1 MIKVE
6 VPWRDQMDGA
16 NFSVELARWCR
27 EHGLQDEVDFNWHFI
42 PAQRVTVFYF
52 KGEAESYATLFQLKW
67 AGDDR

>member
-6 VPWRDQMDGA
+6 VPWADRWDGA
-16 NFSVELARWCR
+16 NFSIELARWCK
-27 EHGLQDEVDFNWHFI
+27 EQGLKDEVDFNWHYL
-42 PAQRVTVFYF
+42 PTARLTVFYF